1 MKSKKFV
8 TYVKKDL
15 VLMMTIELR
24 SVELR
29 LTKSNLK

>member
-15 VLMMTIELR
+15 VLMMTMELH

-29 LTKSNLK
+29 LAKSNLK